1 MKTELLNALYGLPG
15 VHFVDQIT
23 PSTFISGQIEDPKR
37 KSKSPPGLL
46 HRIGPDGIM
55 VCADFSTILGIN
67 RNHRASIL
75 ADLRRI
81 YDGHLRKEFG
91 TAENPQWREWQGRI
105 SFLVGAT
112 PDVDAHYGVFQSLGE
127 RFVMV
132 RWPRPGGIEAALRAM
147 NQDRAAAKQEL
158 KDAAHRLIQTLP
170 QIDPEL
176 PENLQ
181 LRLAALGELVV
192 RGRTRVPRDPRTK
205 MIITVPE
212 PESAT
217 RLPQQLG
224 QLAKGSALI
233 GGRAVADDEDYQIAR
248 RAALDSMPAMRRR
261 VLDTLIAGKDMGA
274 AHLPGS
280 TLNYIAEDL
289 RALELVDGKGLSI
302 LAEDLLQKAG
312 IITPS
317 RLVHP

>member
-1 MKTELLNALYGLPG
+1 MKTELLTALYGLPN
-15 VHFVDQIT
+15 VFLVDQIT
-23 PSTFISGQIEDPKR
+23 PSTFISGQLEDPKK

-105 SFLVGAT
+105 SFFVGAT

-147 NQDRAAAKQEL
+147 NQDRVAAKKEL

-170 QIDPEL
+170 KSDPEL
-176 PENLQ
+176 PQDLQ
-181 LRLAALGELVV
+181 LKLAALGELVV
-192 RGRTRVPRDPRTK
+192 RGRTQVPRDARTK
-205 MIITVPE
+205 LILTVPE

-233 GGRAVADDEDYQIAR
+233 GGRTVADDEDYQTAR
-248 RAALDSMPAMRRR
+248 RAALDSIPAIRRK
-261 VLDTLIAGKDMGA
+261 VLDTLIGGKDLA
-274 AHLPGS
+274 VVQLPGS
-280 TLNYIAEDL
+280 TLHYIAEEL
-289 RALELVDGKGLSI
+289 RALELVAGKGLSV

-312 IITPS
+312 I
-317 RLVHP
+317 R